1 MDIVGKSTKN
11 MVGTMERSEMRSGQ
25 DSGDT
30 QAPVLTQMHSV
41 VLGKWLKKT
50 ITFSDVLKNNNI

>member
-1 MDIVGKSTKN
+1 

-30 QAPVLTQMHSV
+30 LAPVLTQMHSV